1 VTPGAA
7 ARGWRL
13 WRLPVAVGVVLLV
26 VAVGTALVHR
36 SAGTGELDPDSVDP
50 GGTRAL
56 ATLLGGHGVD
66 VQRAGDTD
74 RVFRE
79 AAESGPAGLTVVVP
93 FPELLAPRTLARLA
107 DLPRRVRVLLV
118 QPDPFTLDA
127 LDTGVQVEEPAA
139 KPPGGPGCA
148 LPAARV
154 AGPADVDGWRY
165 AAPDGAT
172 SCYDG
177 GLVVTRTGPQ
187 IVYLGSAE
195 PLTNDRLDE
204 RGNAALA
211 LGLLTESPRLLWLTM
226 AAPELDSSGADNGLL
241 AVLPGWVLPAA
252 VLLLVAGA
260 AAALW
265 QGRRLGAP
273 VAEPLPVIVRSAETV
288 EGRAR
293 LYRRSRAR
301 DRAVAALRGG
311 ALSRL
316 LPTLG
321 LGREP
326 GRQALVEAVAERSGV
341 PAADVD
347 ALLHGPVPPDD
358 ARLVAVADGLDR
370 LVAATLNPEGT
381 PQ

>member
-1 VTPGAA
+1 MT
-7 ARGWRL
+7 RGWRL
-13 WRLPVAVGVVLLV
+13 WRVPIAVGVVLLV

-36 SAGTGELDPDSVDP
+36 SAGTGALDPASVDP
-50 GGTRAL
+50 GGSRAL
-56 ATLLGGHGVD
+56 ATLLDRHGVD
-66 VQRAGDTD
+66 VARVGDTD
-74 RVFRE
+74 RVFR
-79 AAESGPAGLTVVVP
+79 AAAASGAAGLTVVVP
-93 FPELLAPRTLARLA
+93 FPDLLAPRTLARLA
-107 DLPRRVRVLLV
+107 DLPGRIRVLLV
-118 QPDPFTLDA
+118 APDPFTLDA
-127 LDTGVQVEEPAA
+127 LGAGVREAGPTVR
-139 KPPGGPGCA
+139 PPRGPGCT

-154 AGPADVDGWRY
+154 AGPADVDGARY
-165 AAPDGAT
+165 TAPHGAV

-187 IVYLGSAE
+187 MAYLGTGD

-211 LGLLTESPRLLWLTM
+211 LGLLTESPRLLWLTL
-226 AAPELDSSGADNGLL
+226 AAPEPASTGTGGGLL
-241 AVLPGWVLPAA
+241 AVLPGWVLPAT
-252 VLLLVAGA
+252 VQLLVAGA

-293 LYRRSRAR
+293 LYRRARAR

-316 LPTLG
+316 LPALG
-321 LGREP
+321 LGRDP
-326 GRQALVEAVAERSGV
+326 GRRILVEAVAARSGV
-341 PAADVD
+341 PAAEVD
-347 ALLHGPVPPDD
+347 ALLYGPVPPDD
-358 ARLVAVADGLDR
+358 ARLVAVADGLDH
-370 LVAATLNPEGT
+370 LVAATLKPEGT